1 MTSSRASRF
10 PANPAN
16 AELGV
21 NDDAMCSALNNLN
34 LSPGI
39 DCGPSVLRQLALP

>member
-16 AELGV
+16 AGL
-21 NDDAMCSALNNLN
+21 AMHDGGMGSALFSVT
-34 LSPGI
+34 LSPRI
-39 DCGPSVLRQLALP
+39 DRGPSGLSRLALP